1 MISGTSTGC
10 SPTAATP
17 GEPKFPHLAMIA
29 RAQTE
34 VQRNGKIEHESRYS
48 LSSAK
53 LNAQTFARAVRDHW
67 GIESVP

>member
-1 MISGTSTGC
+1 
-10 SPTAATP
+10 
-17 GEPKFPHLAMIA
+17 MIA